1 MSRATK
7 AFHRILRGKRAR
19 SVLTVMLGVLLATT
33 GLVGG
38 AVQVL
43 RVASAAPAPAA
54 PERSEGTSQ
63 ATALVSDA
71 VPAVA
76 VEPAVVVRRQAVGEP
91 SDFPGSLGSAP
102 PDAVAAYQRAAA
114 IMTAASDCGLDWT
127 VLAAIGRVES
137 DHGRGPAVGEL
148 LDIPDTDLGKVDGN
162 ELRDAPVGPMRLLP
176 ATWAVVAVDAD
187 DDGVR
192 NPQDVDD
199 AALAAAVLLCAGGRD
214 LVSLWELV
222 PALAAYHPAPGF
234 VRTVLALI
242 RQYEREAAL
251 LPVPVVPIGPLP
263 VLPELCECDDVQAR
277 PVVPRASAETGSA
290 ALTPR
295 PSEPTSESSD
305 PTTDPTEPTSEPT
318 TDPTESPTDPTES
331 PTDPT
336 DPTEPTSEPTE
347 PSTATTTSSDPAVAP

>member
-7 AFHRILRGKRAR
+7 AFHRIVRGNRAR
-19 SVLTVMLGVLLATT
+19 TVLTVVLGVLLATT

-43 RVASAAPAPAA
+43 RVASAAPAPAT

-199 AALAAAVLLCAGGRD
+199 AALAAAVLLCAGGRN
-214 LVSLWELV
+214 LASLWDLV
-222 PALAAYHPAPGF
+222 PALASYHPAPGF
-234 VRTVLALI
+234 VRTVLALV
-242 RQYEREAAL
+242 RQYDEEAAR
-251 LPVPVVPIGPLP
+251 LPAPTVPVSPLP
-263 VLPELCECDDVQAR
+263 VLPDLCACRDIQAR
-277 PVVPRASAETGSA
+277 SVVSSTVRTPQPSPSATPSATPSTTPSTTPSATPSATET
-290 ALTPR
+290 TT
-295 PSEPTSESSD
+295 EPTDVPTGETSD
-305 PTTDPTEPTSEPT
+305 PTDG
-318 TDPTESPTDPTES
+318 
-331 PTDPT
+331 
-336 DPTEPTSEPTE
+336 PTSEPTE